1 MGTSKRFWTVKCT
14 LSGVVNEIH
23 TLWLGGVWGESM
35 QNCLAVC
42 FFSFVCCPSI
52 ISVHKSLWTWVIT
65 CVHMCVCLG
74 EPRAVNEVINE
85 DGSL

>member
-35 QNCLAVC
+35 QNGLAVC
-42 FFSFVCCPSI
+42 HVFA
-52 ISVHKSLWTWVIT
+52 SVKL
-65 CVHMCVCLG
+65 CVLSVY
-74 EPRAVNEVINE
+74 N
-85 DGSL
+85 